1 MHEFIFFTIGFL
13 LGGIAGITTMCLV
26 QINHIQSNQKLKKEE
41 KKYEKDS

>member
-26 QINHIQSNQKLKKEE
+26 QINQIRSKQNSKKENDE
-41 KKYEKDS
+41 K